1 LPGRDK
7 KYGMNRQRLI
17 IFTRYPEPGKVKTRL
32 IPALGKEGAASLH
45 QAMTE
50 RTLRW
55 AKSLSRKNPDLIE
68 IWFDGGTRH
77 MMEEWLGPEF
87 KYFHQGDGDLG
98 ERMARAFQENFQR
111 KKREIVLVG
120 VDCPEL
126 TAFHGQAAFD
136 ALQRHELVLG
146 PTDDGGY
153 CLIGLKRMVPE
164 IFKSIAWGTDTV
176 HHETLDRAKNKGLS
190 VKNLNIL
197 HDVDVPQD
205 LPFWERASNQSLSVV
220 MPALNEENHIRQTL
234 EHIGKISHGEVIV
247 VDGGSTDNTVQIAK
261 ECGARVLSSRPSR
274 GGQMN
279 AGASEAAGDLLLFLH
294 ADTILPDNFLSLIR
308 QQMTSPEVVGGS
320 FALKIQ
326 PSIPLL
332 RYIERTVT
340 WRTKLFRLP
349 YGDQAIFVR
358 ASLFRLIGGYAD
370 IPLMEDVEFIRRL
383 SKRGKLAFIPVPVIT
398 SSRRYA
404 KTGALRATLKN
415 KLVLFGYYL
424 KVSPSRLAQ
433 FYYRK
438 EKEEKKD

>member
-1 LPGRDK
+1 
-7 KYGMNRQRLI
+7 MSRQSLI

-50 RTLRW
+50 HTLRW

-68 IWFDGGTRH
+68 IWFEGGTQH
-77 MMEEWLGPEF
+77 MLEEWLGPEF
-87 KYFHQGDGDLG
+87 NYFHQGDGDLG

-111 KKREIVLVG
+111 KKREVVLVG

-136 ALQRHELVLG
+136 ALQSHDLVLS
-146 PTDDGGY
+146 PTGDGGY

-164 IFKSIAWGTDTV
+164 IFKSIAWGTDSV

-190 VKNLNIL
+190 IKNLNIL

-205 LPFWERASNQSLSVV
+205 LPLWERASNQSLSVI

-294 ADTILPDNFLSLIR
+294 ADTVLPDNFSSLIR
-308 QQMTSPEVVGGS
+308 HQMTSPEVVGGS

-326 PSIPLL
+326 PSTPLL
-332 RYIERTVT
+332 RYIERNVT
-340 WRTKLFRLP
+340 WRTKIFRLP
-349 YGDQAIFVR
+349 YGDQAIFVK
-358 ASLFRLIGGYAD
+358 ASLFRLMGGYAD
-370 IPLMEDVEFIRRL
+370 IALMEDVEFVRRL
-383 SKRGKLAFIPVPVIT
+383 RKIGKIAFIPVPVMT
-398 SSRRYA
+398 SSRRYEKIGTPQA
-404 KTGALRATLKN
+404 ILKN

-424 KVSPSRLAQ
+424 KVPPSRLAQ
-433 FYYRK
+433 FYYKKKKK
-438 EKEEKKD
+438 EIEV

>member
-1 LPGRDK
+1 
-7 KYGMNRQRLI
+7 
-17 IFTRYPEPGKVKTRL
+17 
-32 IPALGKEGAASLH
+32 
-45 QAMTE
+45 
-50 RTLRW
+50 
-55 AKSLSRKNPDLIE
+55 
-68 IWFDGGTRH
+68 
-77 MMEEWLGPEF
+77 MMEEWLGPELN
-87 KYFHQGDGDLG
+87 YFHQGDGDLG
-98 ERMARAFQENFQR
+98 ERMARAFQESFQR
-111 KKREIVLVG
+111 GIKEVVLVG

-126 TAFHGQAAFD
+126 TAFHGKAAFV
-136 ALQRHELVLG
+136 ALKNHDLVLG
-146 PTDDGGY
+146 PTNDGGY

-164 IFKSIAWGTDTV
+164 IFRSIAWGTDTV
-176 HHETLDRAKNKGLS
+176 HHETLERAKNKGIS

-197 HDVDVPQD
+197 HDVDEPQD
-205 LPFWERASNQSLSVV
+205 LSFLERASNQSLSVII
-220 MPALNEENHIRQTL
+220 PALNEENHIRQTL

-308 QQMTSPEVVGGS
+308 QQMTNPEVVGGS

-326 PSIPLL
+326 PSTPLL
-332 RYIERTVT
+332 RYIERNVT
-340 WRTKLFRLP
+340 WRTRLFRLP

-358 ASLFRLIGGYAD
+358 ASLFRLMGGYAD

-383 SKRGKLAFIPVPVIT
+383 RKRGRLAFIPVPVIT

-404 KTGALRATLKN
+404 KTGALRAILKN

-424 KVSPSRLAQ
+424 KIPPSRLAQ
-433 FYYRK
+433 FYYK
-438 EKEEKKD
+438 KKDEEQ

>member
-1 LPGRDK
+1 
-7 KYGMNRQRLI
+7 
-17 IFTRYPEPGKVKTRL
+17 
-32 IPALGKEGAASLH
+32 
-45 QAMTE
+45 
-50 RTLRW
+50 
-55 AKSLSRKNPDLIE
+55 
-68 IWFDGGTRH
+68 
-77 MMEEWLGPEF
+77 MMEEWLGPELN
-87 KYFHQGDGDLG
+87 YFHQGDGDLG
-98 ERMARAFQENFQR
+98 ERMARAFQESFQR
-111 KKREIVLVG
+111 GIKEVVLVG

-126 TAFHGQAAFD
+126 TAFHGKAAFV
-136 ALQRHELVLG
+136 ALKNHDLVLG
-146 PTDDGGY
+146 PTNDGGY

-164 IFKSIAWGTDTV
+164 IFRSIAWGTDTV
-176 HHETLDRAKNKGLS
+176 HHETLERAKNKGIS

-197 HDVDVPQD
+197 HDVDEPQD
-205 LPFWERASNQSLSVV
+205 LSFLERASNQSLSVII
-220 MPALNEENHIRQTL
+220 PALNEENHIRPTL

-326 PSIPLL
+326 PSTPLL
-332 RYIERTVT
+332 SYIERNVT
-340 WRTKLFRLP
+340 WRTRLFRLP

-358 ASLFRLIGGYAD
+358 ASLFRLMGGYAD
-370 IPLMEDVEFIRRL
+370 IPLMEDVEFVRRL
-383 SKRGKLAFIPVPVIT
+383 RKIGKIAFVPVPVIT

-404 KTGALRATLKN
+404 KTGALRAILKN

-433 FYYRK
+433 FYYKKK
-438 EKEEKKD
+438 ENKKGIEGKRLHFRY

>member
-1 LPGRDK
+1 
-7 KYGMNRQRLI
+7 MSRQRLI

-50 RTLRW
+50 HTLRW
-55 AKSLSRKNPDLIE
+55 AKSLSRKNPGLIE
-68 IWFDGGTRH
+68 IWFEGGTQH
-77 MMEEWLGPEF
+77 MLEEWLGPEF
-87 KYFHQGDGDLG
+87 NYFHQGDGDLG

-111 KKREIVLVG
+111 KKREVVLVG

-136 ALQRHELVLG
+136 ALQSHELVLG
-146 PTDDGGY
+146 PTGDGGY

-164 IFKSIAWGTDTV
+164 IFKSIAWGTDSV
-176 HHETLDRAKNKGLS
+176 HYETLNRAKNKGLS
-190 VKNLNIL
+190 IKNLNIL

-205 LPFWERASNQSLSVV
+205 LPFWERASNQSLSVII
-220 MPALNEENHIRQTL
+220 PALNEENHIRQTL

-274 GGQMN
+274 GRQMN

-294 ADTILPDNFLSLIR
+294 ADTVLPDNFSSLIR
-308 QQMTSPEVVGGS
+308 HQMTSPEVVGGS

-326 PSIPLL
+326 PSTPLL

-358 ASLFRLIGGYAD
+358 ASLFRLIGGYED

-383 SKRGKLAFIPVPVIT
+383 RKIGKIAFIPVPVIT

-404 KTGALRATLKN
+404 KTGALRAILKN

-424 KVSPSRLAQ
+424 KVPPSRLAQ
-433 FYYRK
+433 FYYKKKKK
-438 EKEEKKD
+438 EIEV